1 MIPMQL
7 LIKHLSLFLA
17 TLLLMSIVSVSV
29 ADPTD
34 EMRSLV
40 VTADYHPVNVNKA
53 SASEIAEAL
62 RGWVIKLPLP
72 LWLSAKPTALLK
84 RLKI

>member
-1 MIPMQL
+1 MQL

-40 VTADYHPVNVNKA
+40 VTADYHPRQRQQG
-53 SASEIAEAL
+53 L
-62 RGWVIKLPLP
+62 CL
-72 LWLSAKPTALLK
+72 
-84 RLKI
+84 